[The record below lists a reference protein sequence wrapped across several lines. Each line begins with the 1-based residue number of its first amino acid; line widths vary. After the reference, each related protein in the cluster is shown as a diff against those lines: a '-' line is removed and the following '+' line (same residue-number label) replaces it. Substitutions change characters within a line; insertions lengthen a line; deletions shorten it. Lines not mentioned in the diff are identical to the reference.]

1 MTLPNRGSV
10 EWFQLQKEFT
20 LVDVRAL
27 DSISA
32 AYRSADKLRA
42 DFDSIDRE
50 VNSSLLTNICVS
62 YARPFSQKPHYP
74 HRFLREQ
81 PQFDVG
87 VHKHLLELRDKLIA
101 HSDSDYA
108 ESTMHHAIIMLNH
121 TKDDVVTTMP
131 IPHSL
136 HVRVTALDSIHSVE
150 LLDRFVLHIRAAV
163 AGISIKL
170 DLRLREFLLAANEFV
185 DNLREASRQARLKTG
200 SQVKSSEPLNFDGE
214 NPILVRLDQFK
225 DPLKVPPLQMG
236 KDGYV
241 YRTIE
246 LTYGVSGDV
255 VGELGGEEFKL
266 SISSDQKVAD
276 SSD

>member
-1 MTLPNRGSV
+1 VISPNIPV
-10 EWFQLQKEFT
+10 
-20 LVDVRAL
+20 
-27 DSISA
+27 SI
-32 AYRSADKLRA
+32 
-42 DFDSIDRE
+42 
-50 VNSSLLTNICVS
+50 
-62 YARPFSQKPHYP
+62 
-74 HRFLREQ
+74 
-81 PQFDVG
+81 
-87 VHKHLLELRDKLIA
+87 
-101 HSDSDYA
+101 
-108 ESTMHHAIIMLNH
+108 
-121 TKDDVVTTMP
+121 
-131 IPHSL
+131 
-136 HVRVTALDSIHSVE
+136 SVE
-150 LLDRFVLHIRAAV
+150 LLDRFVLHIRAAI

-266 SISSDQKVAD
+266 SISSNQRVAD